1 VGKPRCVT
9 RFGQEPREQHG
20 SIEAIALSVHQYS
33 DRAAQHAA
41 VWNPGCILLHPLEQS
56 VRAPTEMFHYIG
68 GIPAVAWSVALA
80 VGNGPKAFLE
90 DREALGG
97 GLFRGL
103 SWSRAPRQ

>member
-1 VGKPRCVT
+1 
-9 RFGQEPREQHG
+9 
-20 SIEAIALSVHQYS
+20 
-33 DRAAQHAA
+33 
-41 VWNPGCILLHPLEQS
+41 
-56 VRAPTEMFHYIG
+56 MFHYIG